1 MKWKTMQMPKEVV
14 LDPITATDNYGKFI
28 IEPLE
33 KGYGVT
39 IGNAL
44 RRVALSSMQ
53 GAAITSIRIAG
64 VQHEFSAIPGIYE
77 DVTEII
83 LNLKGVRFQ
92 VHEDHPKPMTID
104 VDKKGEV
111 TAKDIQGD
119 SSIEILNKKH
129 HIATLT
135 DDVKFHIDLELG
147 VGKGFRTAEENKKE
161 NQPVGTIPIDSIFSP
176 VLKIKYYVEPARVG
190 QKTDYDRLIFAVTT
204 DGSLTPEEVLAMS
217 ARLLMDHFDLFLSPE
232 TDVDRMEE
240 EEIDEE
246 VVKIRELLK
255 MPVAELELSVRSSN
269 CLHAANINTLEELV
283 QKSESAMLQYRNFGR
298 KSLAEINEV
307 LAKLGLSFG
316 MDVSKYM
323 EEWKGENET

>member
-1 MKWKTMQMPKEVV
+1 MPKEVV

-190 QKTDYDRLIFAVTT
+190 QKTDYDRLIFEVTT

>member
-1 MKWKTMQMPKEVV
+1 MKWKSMQMPKEVV
-14 LDPITATDNYGKFI
+14 LDPASATDTFGRFI

-44 RRVALSSMQ
+44 RRVVLSSMQ
-53 GAAITSIRIAG
+53 GSAITAIRIEG
-64 VQHEFSAIPGIYE
+64 VQHEFSTIEGVYE

-83 LNLKGVRFQ
+83 LNLKGIRFK
-92 VHEDHPKPMTID
+92 VHSDYPKDMHID

-111 TAKDIQGD
+111 KAKKIKGD
-119 SSIEILNKKH
+119 SSIEILNKDH

-135 DDVKFHIDLELG
+135 DNVHFKVELELG
-147 VGKGFRTAEENKKE
+147 VGKGFNTAEENVKE
-161 NQPVGTIPIDSIFSP
+161 DHPVGTIPIDSIFTP
-176 VLKIKYYVEPARVG
+176 ILKAEYNVEQARVG
-190 QKTDYDRLIFAVTT
+190 QKTDYDRLIFELTT
-204 DGSLTPEEVLAMS
+204 DGSLTPEESLAMG
-217 ARLLMDHFDLFLSPE
+217 AKLLMDHFDLFLSPD

-246 VVKIRELLK
+246 VLKIRELLK
-255 MPVAELELSVRSSN
+255 MPVDELELSVRSSN
-269 CLHAANINTLEELV
+269 CLRAANIDNLEELV
-283 QKSESAMLQYRNFGR
+283 QKTETEMLQYRNFGR

-323 EEWKGENET
+323 ERKAGIK